1 MSWSRL
7 ALLERKGGVLRV
19 AVEASGVVPLFLVV
33 LREGWQIFGGDG
45 GPVWEVPDPGGSLS
59 VVVGHWEG
67 SQAFADDTRELAG
80 PGGSLLPLLGL
91 ALGLTVVAL
100 AKR

>member
-7 ALLERKGGVLRV
+7 ASVERRGGVVRV
-19 AVEASGVVPLFLVV
+19 GVDASGVVPLFLVV
-33 LREGWQIFGGDG
+33 LRDGEPVFRGDG
-45 GPVWEVPDPGGSLS
+45 GPVWEIPDPGGSLS

-67 SQAFADDTRELAG
+67 AQAFPDDTRELAG
-80 PGGSLLPLLGL
+80 GGGSLLPLLGL
-91 ALGLTVVAL
+91 ALGLAVMAL